1 MLLPLRPHII
11 CFALASRRLFAVD
24 TSNFHHSL
32 MMLTDP
38 HRAISI
44 SQRLVP
50 VINVLNS
57 FLARELS
64 PRQLDFQESSS
75 GNFVALGDELIS
87 RQVNFEVVKVH
98 SWGAMAMSCKLQ
110 CHKTLP
116 GF

>member
-1 MLLPLRPHII
+1 
-11 CFALASRRLFAVD
+11 
-24 TSNFHHSL
+24 

-64 PRQLDFQESSS
+64 LRQLDFQESSRGS
-75 GNFVALGDELIS
+75 FVALDDELIS

-98 SWGAMAMSCKLQ
+98 SRGATAMSC
-110 CHKTLP
+110 
-116 GF
+116 